1 MASSGLEVNV
11 PSELVDLLS
20 HGKLSSLPVEEQI
33 RRALAIHLFITRQV
47 SVGRAAELALMAYG
61 GFLDLLNEL
70 GIPAF
75 FYDENEAFAD
85 VSAAERFARRRAA
98 S

>member
-1 MASSGLEVNV
+1 MTTSGLDVNV

-20 HGKLSSLPVEEQI
+20 HGKLASMSVDEQI

-47 SVGRAAELALMAYG
+47 SLGRASELASMAYG

-75 FYDENEAFAD
+75 LYDEGEARED
-85 VSAAERFARRRAA
+85 VSAAERFARRRTA